1 MTNYMAYFLEKE
13 KEKEEANP
21 LTKPLRAPRRP
32 NGRADREAR
41 AIKTSAPI
49 HTYLGGQ
56 VEVVSRRKN
65 KNQLKPEIGLRH
77 IGVETMSMSPESAR
91 ELAQALMDAIGHIE
105 GGQSS

>member
-1 MTNYMAYFLEKE
+1 MTNYMAYFQEKRAE
-13 KEKEEANP
+13 EEAKP
-21 LTKPLRAPRRP
+21 LSKPLRAPRRP

-65 KNQLKPEIGLRH
+65 KNQLQPEIGLRH
-77 IGVETMSMSPESAR
+77 IGVEVMSMSPESAR